1 MRPWRAPRNSIHEAI
16 ALGARE
22 HWSTPSGC
30 TIFKILLVAARALLD
45 NPFGAIFSLWPGG
58 GVLCLGDMVVRQVR
72 DFNSLDAIVMPRND
86 TVSFRHLLGCEHWI
100 VESRGTRTEGTLL
113 PAPVAHTH
121 CVLLAKF
128 RKHVI
133 SQFLAFIFSELP
145 RAQSHRP
152 ARARYRL
159 KHERK

>member
-45 NPFGAIFSLWPGG
+45 NPFGAIFSWWPGG
-58 GVLCLGDMVVRQVR
+58 AVLCLGDMVVRQVR
-72 DFNSLDAIVMPRND
+72 DFNSLDAIVMPRYD